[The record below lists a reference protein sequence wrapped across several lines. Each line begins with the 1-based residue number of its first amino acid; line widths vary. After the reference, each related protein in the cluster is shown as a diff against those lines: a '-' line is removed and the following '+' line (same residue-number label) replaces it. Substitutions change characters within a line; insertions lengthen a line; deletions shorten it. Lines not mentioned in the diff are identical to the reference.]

1 MVRDLEPRRPSR
13 HSSDPAASYLFG
25 NQPETSQPDEDQLAS
40 QPRLR
45 RFDAEQPGLDQPP
58 ASPPV
63 EPLLDRPSRSS
74 RSSRSA
80 DLGGRTGQFAR
91 DAEDPVRPAPPDR
104 SDPYLSEPVGR
115 RRAPEPPEAAPRSH
129 RAAPAEPERMPVW
142 PSEAERAQQPAT
154 TDEPKKSRRE
164 KRRDRKKQPDETE
177 VWLSGLSSS
186 EPMAW
191 ESAPG
196 SGRTAP
202 NDGLGLAEDIA
213 EITRPASRPKTSGRG
228 SLFDDDGEDTWNT
241 PAPATDGDDWW
252 ESTPRRSRRDRD
264 RKD

>member
-1 MVRDLEPRRPSR
+1 VSQ
-13 HSSDPAASYLFG
+13 PAAI
-25 NQPETSQPDEDQLAS
+25 Q
-40 QPRLR
+40 
-45 RFDAEQPGLDQPP
+45 
-58 ASPPV
+58 PV
-63 EPLLDRPSRSS
+63 EPLPDRPSRSS
-74 RSSRSA
+74 RTRRST
-80 DLGGRTGQFAR
+80 DVGGRPGRFAR

-115 RRAPEPPEAAPRSH
+115 RRAPEPPEAPETAPRSH

-142 PSEAERAQQPAT
+142 PSEAERAQQPAA
-154 TDEPKKSRRE
+154 DEPKKSRRE

-186 EPMAW
+186 EPMSW
-191 ESAPG
+191 ESTPG

-202 NDGLGLAEDIA
+202 NEGLGLAEDLADIA
-213 EITRPASRPKTSGRG
+213 RPASRPKSSGRG
-228 SLFDDDGEDTWNT
+228 SLFEDDGEDTWNA

-252 ESTPRRSRRDRD
+252 ESTPRRGRRDRD